1 MIVIFIVT
9 TLQKKIKKNIP
20 NILYLNSIDRTN
32 SDSDRIDMSRI

>member
-9 TLQKKIKKNIP
+9 TLQKKNIP